1 MKDFGCAIC
10 GYFWK
15 EDYEE
20 RPSCHWVS
28 RCPDDF
34 PPCEEEEYE
43 NPDCDPEWA

>member
-1 MKDFGCAIC
+1 MSDFRCVDC

-20 RPSCHWVS
+20 RPSCHWVL

-34 PPCEEEEYE
+34 PPCDEPKYE
-43 NPDCDPEWA
+43 TPDCDPEWA